1 LIKTVYFFGTSHTA
15 GGGFEFNSKLKTF
28 NFIEAE
34 LKENEEPRGQTLHRI
49 YNELFP
55 NELRTQDNYSF
66 PGQLQLLCNDR
77 QLDIKVVNISK
88 QGYGNERIY
97 RKFYDLIQEN
107 EFDRETSLFVFEFS
121 DLERKEIFYN
131 PLQNHVIINYGA
143 VDRYFHTNAVK
154 QKTKNFEKTCQLSSY
169 AHTYWYETDEDLK
182 ILKDDYKFFNDFV
195 NKTFDTKTILNQL
208 NINNINFL
216 NFLKNQ
222 NFNFLISETHNLLW
236 KNLSEYYD
244 FIDEHRIS
252 YQCKDGSILNGF
264 IEYLHKNEHLITY
277 ETSYRIADMHP
288 SLKGN
293 KLIAKNIFNEC
304 VDRNYIKSEKIKL
317 NKSDFSNPKK
327 SIF

>member
-1 LIKTVYFFGTSHTA
+1 MIKTIYFFGTSHTA

-49 YNELFP
+49 YAELFP

-66 PGQLQLLCNDR
+66 PGQLQHLCNDR

-97 RKFYDLIQEN
+97 RKFYDLIQSE
-107 EFDRETSLFVFEFS
+107 EFDRETSLVVFEFS

-154 QKTKNFEKTCQLSSY
+154 QKTKNFEKTCKLASY

-195 NKTFDTKTILNQL
+195 DKTFDTKTILNQL

-236 KNLSEYYD
+236 KDLSEYYD
-244 FIDEHRIS
+244 FIDDHKIS

-264 IEYLHKNEHLITY
+264 VEYLHKNEHLITY

-317 NKSDFSNPKK
+317 NKTDFSNPKK